1 MDVVITKNKLIRN
14 IAKQT
19 SQSIDE
25 AKSFYNSLEDTIF
38 DLLSSVNEKQN
49 IYIKLFNGINLE
61 GKYIPEK
68 TKKNNL
74 TGEVV
79 LIESRIKP
87 NVKITRRYCENLNK
101 Q

>member
-19 SQSIDE
+19 GKSVDE
-25 AKSFYNSLEDTIF
+25 TKNLYNSLEDTVF

-87 NVKITRRYCENLNK
+87 DVKITRRYCENLNK